1 MMADAIREQIM
12 VLFGKRRKIATALSP
27 GILPGII
34 HQLNA
39 ASRGLSHLT
48 MSKGQPNQAKVTKMY
63 NDEEVRRHVVYLPQK
78 VCTCGQWQITG
89 QPCPHALAVITST
102 RQPDMGQFVDQYYS
116 VQKFHAAYEGI
127 IPNITDRSQ
136 WPEVNKD
143 FFCHPPCQKKKEAG
157 RLRKNRIK
165 SARET
170 GDKATRQVMC
180 PNCKEYGHRAGS
192 WKCPHTGTKK
202 R

>member
-63 NDEEVRRHVVYLPQK
+63 DEEVRRHVV
-78 VCTCGQWQITG
+78 
-89 QPCPHALAVITST
+89 
-102 RQPDMGQFVDQYYS
+102 
-116 VQKFHAAYEGI
+116 
-127 IPNITDRSQ
+127 
-136 WPEVNKD
+136 
-143 FFCHPPCQKKKEAG
+143 
-157 RLRKNRIK
+157 
-165 SARET
+165 
-170 GDKATRQVMC
+170 
-180 PNCKEYGHRAGS
+180 
-192 WKCPHTGTKK
+192 
-202 R
+202 